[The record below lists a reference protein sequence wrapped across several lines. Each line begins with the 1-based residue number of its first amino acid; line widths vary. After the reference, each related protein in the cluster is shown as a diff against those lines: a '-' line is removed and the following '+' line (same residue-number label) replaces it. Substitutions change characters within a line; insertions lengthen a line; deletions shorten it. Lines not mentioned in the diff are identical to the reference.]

1 MKDPSSEKNMRRTQ
15 FRELLAGI
23 SERERHV
30 RSLAAGTLLV
40 QTAEFMHAQVIMV
53 YLNMPQEV
61 DTSPII
67 LRAWQ
72 EGKQVVAPKLAW
84 NDHTML
90 PVEITTL
97 TTHTQTG
104 PAGIREPR
112 SGQLIPIDC
121 IDLMIVPGL
130 AFGTHG
136 QRLGRGGGFYDRFL
150 AQPKFHGI
158 SCGLAFEPQ
167 VAEDLPLQPHDV
179 ILNLLVTDSTIRR
192 FRTEACD
199 NVRKV
204 DLPQFQ

>member
-1 MKDPSSEKNMRRTQ
+1 MTDLSSEKNIRRLQ
-15 FRELLAGI
+15 FRELLAGM

-30 RSLAAGTLLV
+30 RSLAASALLL
-40 QTAEFMHAQVIMV
+40 QTEEFVHAQVIMI

-97 TTHTQTG
+97 TTHTTTG
-104 PAGIREPR
+104 PAGLREPR
-112 SGQLIPIDC
+112 SGQPIPVDF
-121 IDLMIVPGL
+121 IDLVIVPGL
-130 AFGTHG
+130 AFGTNG

-150 AQPKFHGI
+150 VQPKFHGI
-158 SCGLAFEPQ
+158 SCGLAFEQQ
-167 VAEDLPLQPHDV
+167 VADDLPLQPHDV

-199 NVRKV
+199 YAHKV
-204 DLPQFQ
+204 GLPQFQ